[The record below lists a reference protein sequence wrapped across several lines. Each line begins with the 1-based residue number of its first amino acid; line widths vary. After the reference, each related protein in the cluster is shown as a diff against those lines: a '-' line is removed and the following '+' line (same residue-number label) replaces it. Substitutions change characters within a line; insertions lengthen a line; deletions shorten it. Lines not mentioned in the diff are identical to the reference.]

1 MDLEIRLNDWKRKL
15 LDLGKRNGLISFKTN
30 SKSVLKLC
38 NPSLN
43 EIWNKVVEQE
53 KPLVFPYIIRSDEE
67 DDLESLILTVSK
79 ESYEN

>member
-53 KPLVFPYIIRSDEE
+53 FQKHSPLFGDWSLRGNEKVFE
-67 DDLESLILTVSK
+67 
-79 ESYEN
+79 